1 MQTTRSPLGWILAG
15 AVILISLVFLW
26 RIGAMIQS
34 RGRGAVGDGLHPHT
48 YGFDLSNFSGDLTR
62 LVGSGVARDGI
73 PVLDFPPIWTR
84 AVVDSL
90 SGEGRA
96 KYLVSGDRVIGVR
109 LHGCERAYPLI
120 ALNWHEVINDTL
132 GGVPI
137 AVTYSPLCDAA
148 VVYERR
154 ILTRARPYGSGDGA
168 AAPSGVDSQNPSNT
182 EATELLLG
190 HRGLLHDSNPLLYDR
205 DAPAGRSSLWQQLT
219 GLPMS
224 GPAAAEEAALTV
236 VPCQLVWWSEWKE
249 RYPQTTVPARAPER
263 KAAYKREPYTSYFG
277 NDLLRFPAAPLP
289 DTRELPLK
297 APCVILGEPPAATVY
312 PLALIARHADP
323 EGRWLTRWSGRP
335 VLFTYRQ
342 HPATTWVEFVEETPP
357 PGLTSANAPTAG
369 VQTGAAPVQAAPMTP
384 AESSMPSVRH
394 AFRFAWHALT
404 EEGADGR

>member
-73 PVLDFPPIWTR
+73 PVLDFPPIWPRT
-84 AVVDSL
+84 VVDSL
-90 SGEGRA
+90 AGEGRA

-154 ILTRARPYGSGDGA
+154 TQTRARPPGSGDGA
-168 AAPSGVDSQNPSNT
+168 GDLSDAESGNPSIT
-182 EATELLLG
+182 ESTEILLG
-190 HRGLLHDSNPLLYDR
+190 HSGLLHDSNPLLYDR
-205 DAPAGRSSLWQQLT
+205 NTPAGRASLWQQLT

-236 VPCQLVWWSEWKE
+236 VPCQLVWWTEWKE

-263 KAAYKREPYTSYFG
+263 KVAYRREPYTSYFG

-297 APCVILGEPPAATVY
+297 APCVILGDAHSATIF
-312 PLALIARHADP
+312 PLATIAREADP
-323 EGRWLTRWSGRP
+323 SGRWLTRWSGRP

-357 PGLTSANAPTAG
+357 LGPASADAPKAG
-369 VQTGAAPVQAAPMTP
+369 AQTGAAPEQAPPTTSADPL
-384 AESSMPSVRH
+384 MPPVRH
-394 AFRFAWHALT
+394 AFRFAWHALVEG
-404 EEGADGR
+404 EESP